1 MGKGKGPAPETLGGT
16 AIKPEGWDRTGLE
29 AFKYF
34 LYNPKTGEIL
44 SRTPLSW
51 FKITA
56 FYIVYYSCL
65 AGFWLACMNIFFLT
79 LPENATG
86 PKWTM
91 QKSLIGTNP
100 GVGLRPVNTDKKI
113 DSQMFVLRTSDKS
126 MIPTNKGKDNEGEG
140 ELNADY
146 AARMS
151 KFLKVYEEKVT
162 VNGPYHAF
170 DVNTTLKDDRGGCN
184 EFPYG
189 FVAEDGQISP
199 CIFIKFNKI
208 WGWNPSELGDDPEN
222 PMTLADDYRFTEDKT
237 VLDRFPKIVMDKYA
251 ALDDK
256 HDIIVNCEGRYAA
269 DKEAVTDMMYFPAS
283 QAIASK
289 YFPYEGGKDLTGN
302 VYHSPLVAV
311 KLPHNPKTIGQLVHI
326 ECRAYYYDVDHNT
339 KDKMGLV
346 QFEVLI
352 SDK

>member
-29 AFKYF
+29 AFKFF

-65 AGFWLACMNIFFLT
+65 AGFWLACLNIFFLT

-91 QKSLIGTNP
+91 DKSLIGTNP
-100 GVGLRPVNTDKKI
+100 GVGLRPVNTDKLI
-113 DSQMFVLRTSDKS
+113 DSQMFVLKTSDTS
-126 MIPTNKGKDNEGEG
+126 RIPTNEGMDNEGEG

-146 AARMS
+146 AARMR
-151 KFLKVYEEKVT
+151 KFLKVYTEDVT
-162 VNGPYHAF
+162 KDGPYHKF
-170 DVNTTLKDDRGGCN
+170 NLKDLKDCG

-189 FVAEDGQISP
+189 FVAVKGEISP

-208 WGWNPSELGDDPEN
+208 WGWNPAMLGEDPNNPKKLEDD
-222 PMTLADDYRFTEDKT
+222 DRFTDDEEVT
-237 VLDRFPKIVMDKYA
+237 DRFPAIVQEKYN
-251 ALDDK
+251 ALADK

-269 DKEAVTDMMYFPAS
+269 DKEAVTNMEYFPKS
-283 QAIASK
+283 QSIPSK
-289 YFPYEGGKDLTGN
+289 YFPYEGGKELTGN

-311 KLPHNPKTIGQLVHI
+311 RLPHNKNTIGQLVHI
-326 ECRAYYYDVDHNT
+326 ECRAYYYGVEHNT